1 MNEKALRILEYDKII
16 NMLAGFAVSPMAKEM
31 AHHSQP
37 SVSMSEIVL
46 RQRSSWL
53 GEHGAAAK
61 AALHVVSGN
70 PSPAETG
77 GNGRYS
83 VHSRIDA
90 HWGISLCLP

>member
-31 AHHSQP
+31 AHHLQP

-46 RQRSSWL
+46 RQQETTEAVRRF
-53 GEHGAAAK
+53 
-61 AALHVVSGN
+61 SGN

-77 GNGRYS
+77 GNGRHP

-90 HWGISLCLP
+90 HWGISLCLPQGEKLCQK